1 MTHAE
6 FLTAYRRGEVRV
18 AMDAKAAAHFL
29 SAQLLLPL
37 VAMPVL
43 GIGVALAIIGWIY
56 TGLVVIAAGIVVPR
70 LIKRGATSFLL
81 QRAID
86 DPATYDAL
94 VRVNVLRLSAATE
107 NPQGPSRTDI

>member
-18 AMDAKAAAHFL
+18 TMDTKAAARFL
-29 SAQLLLPL
+29 SAQLMLPL

-43 GIGVALAIIGWIY
+43 GIGVALALIGWIY

-70 LIKRGATSFLL
+70 LIKRGAASFLL
-81 QRAID
+81 QRAIE
-86 DPATYDAL
+86 DPTTYDAL
-94 VRVNVLRLSAATE
+94 VRANVMQVAAPGHSE
-107 NPQGPSRTDI
+107 APPRSEP